1 MPLRITLGQQR
12 NGGAEK
18 LSPTPPPPT
27 GPQPQISAIPT
38 LAIILW
44 LWPLQLSPFLSFL
57 WLFSWMLVQG
67 LSHWGGNSNKRLFVP
82 VSVSSCHQ
90 ESTARNP
97 ISSSHV
103 AQLAFCFIRL
113 TETTSLRFP
122 NWFTCYRFFF
132 SLLKGFWIGLAHT
145 QKMLWNKPATK
156 ETLCFKPSHGVLR
169 HVLSG
174 LLTQFSLGLEGAA
187 TLTLPEAAPKCCVH
201 WTKGKLEM
209 VCS

>member
-12 NGGAEK
+12 NGGAER

-27 GPQPQISAIPT
+27 HPQPQISAIPT

-67 LSHWGGNSNKRLFVP
+67 SSHWGGNSNKLLFVP

-90 ESTARNP
+90 ESTAQNP

-122 NWFTCYRFFF
+122 NWFTCYWFFF
-132 SLLKGFWIGLAHT
+132 FFLLKGFWIGLAHT
-145 QKMLWNKPATK
+145 HKKSCEINLPLKRLFALSHPMGSSDM
-156 ETLCFKPSHGVLR
+156 CFLAS
-169 HVLSG
+169 S
-174 LLTQFSLGLEGAA
+174 LTFL
-187 TLTLPEAAPKCCVH
+187 
-201 WTKGKLEM
+201 
-209 VCS
+209 